1 MDDKN
6 NELRP
11 DGGSSPEALS
21 RAERIKAI
29 KNAIRSSSQQN
40 EASGEAKENAEEIP
54 AEDNFTESSTAAAPA
69 QSADNSWEDELA
81 ARIARRVQ
89 KVKAEKDASAQQT
102 PESILA
108 ELDSS
113 DSFVEEEECSDEEI
127 VGAVGEETPEDP
139 AESVQNESASQE
151 TGEAE
156 AVPKTAKKNKKKK
169 NRNLKESLLGLLPQ
183 KKDSVGERIRKIV
196 FLGSCVAIIVC
207 GYIVADYYI
216 ENAHTQKGYDEIA
229 YIYSRPESVASVEE
243 PEDEGEIYTLLPNAQ
258 RLLEINSEVAG
269 FINIP
274 GTQINYPVMQSD
286 DLEKYLHLNIMGEEA
301 RAGALFLDYRNRF
314 DHVVDGKLTEQDSD
328 NLIIYGHNMANGMMF
343 GELKNYRDNVN
354 FYGEH
359 PIIELNSNYA
369 CYTYKIFAFF
379 IIDSQDTTETAFDCW
394 NQLNFPD
401 ETAFY
406 DFVNEAK
413 RRTIRLNDVDV
424 QYGDKLLTLSTCNG
438 IFGNDGPGRLIVLA
452 RRVRDGE
459 DPYEGTQNSTSNPN
473 IKWPSLYYKY
483 NANEKYDP
491 NAEFVPY
498 PYSDAPA
505 EETTTNTEE

>member
-6 NELRP
+6 NELLP

-21 RAERIKAI
+21 RAERIRAI
-29 KNAIRSSSQQN
+29 KNSIRSSQQQT
-40 EASGEAKENAEEIP
+40 EASAKPAENAEKIP
-54 AEDNFTESSTAAAPA
+54 AEENLSESSTAEASAP
-69 QSADNSWEDELA
+69 SSDNSWEDELS

-89 KVKAEKDASAQQT
+89 KVKAEKDAAAQQT

-108 ELDSS
+108 ELDRSEA
-113 DSFVEEEECSDEEI
+113 VAEEEGFGEEI
-127 VGAVGEETPEDP
+127 TGAPEEETP
-139 AESVQNESASQE
+139 AETAEPVQAEPDFQE
-151 TGEAE
+151 ISEAE
-156 AVPKTAKKNKKKK
+156 AIPEKAGKGKKKK
-169 NRNLKESLLGLLPQ
+169 ARNLKESLLGLLPQ
-183 KKDSVGERIRKIV
+183 KKDSIGERVRKIV
-196 FLGSCVAIIVC
+196 FLGSCAAIIVC

-229 YIYSRPESVASVEE
+229 DIYSLPESSVPDEE
-243 PEDEGEIYTLLPNAQ
+243 PEDEGETYTLLPNAQ

-269 FINIP
+269 FISIP

-354 FYGEH
+354 FYEEH

-401 ETAFY
+401 EASFY

-413 RRTIRLNDVDV
+413 RRTIRLTDVDV
-424 QYGDKLLTLSTCNG
+424 RYGDKLLTLSTCNG

-459 DPYEGTQNSTSNPN
+459 DPYEGTQNSTANTN

-498 PYSDAPA
+498 PYSDDPA